1 MSYLDCSTAVQYGQI
16 YYEIGIINYYKERCD
31 YCKDNPE
38 TVVSSRPAVVAVYFY
53 HVEYSEPDT
62 QDEVDAG
69 VHDNL
74 CEVVTFERVK
84 YIDKFRH
91 PKR

>member
-1 MSYLDCSTAVQYGQI
+1 MLNI
-16 YYEIGIINYYKERCD
+16 P
-31 YCKDNPE
+31 NP
-38 TVVSSRPAVVAVYFY
+38 TP
-53 HVEYSEPDT
+53 

-91 PKR
+91 PER